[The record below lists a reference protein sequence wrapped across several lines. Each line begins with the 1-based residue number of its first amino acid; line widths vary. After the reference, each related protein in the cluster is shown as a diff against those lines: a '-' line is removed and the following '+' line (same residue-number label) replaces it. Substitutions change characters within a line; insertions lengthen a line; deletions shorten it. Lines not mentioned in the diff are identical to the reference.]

1 MEKIKYIVI
10 HCTATL
16 EGLDYDAKAIDTWHK
31 QRGFKKI
38 GYHYVVRLDGTIETG
53 RSEQERG
60 AHVKGFNDCSIGI
73 VYVGGLKKGAK
84 GEVIPADTRTEA
96 QKSALIRLI
105 RAMKSKYTDA
115 VVQGH
120 RDFPN
125 VRKACPCF
133 NAKTEYYGI
142 S

>member
-1 MEKIKYIVI
+1 MKKVKYIVI

-16 EGLDYDAKAIDTWHK
+16 EGIDYDAKAIDTWHR
-31 QRGFKKI
+31 QRGFSKI
-38 GYHYVVRLDGTIETG
+38 GYHYVVRLDGTIEVG
-53 RSEQERG
+53 RSEKELG
-60 AHVKGFNDCSIGI
+60 AHVKGYNDCSIGI
-73 VYVGGLKKGAK
+73 VYVGGLKRRAD
-84 GEVIPADTRTEA
+84 GEVVPFDTRTKEQKEA
-96 QKSALIRLI
+96 LSKLIK
-105 RAMKSKYTDA
+105 AMKLKYPGA

-133 NAKTEYYGI
+133 DAKTEYYGF